1 MSVDTDQ
8 AAASGS
14 RAVSKMQSYH
24 KSCLRQRQRRLSDT
38 TLGGGGGG
46 LPKNDSMDD
55 CSSYSYSSSMSD
67 DGGGAESGSSSSRF
81 SSCDGLLSRK
91 SVSFADSVGEDLC
104 HVKVFSKELCEY
116 DDEQVRDNKQ
126 EQCMHSGRMSDPR
139 RITCELLI
147 RVVNIA
153 HF

>member
-1 MSVDTDQ
+1 
-8 AAASGS
+8 
-14 RAVSKMQSYH
+14 
-24 KSCLRQRQRRLSDT
+24 
-38 TLGGGGGG
+38 
-46 LPKNDSMDD
+46 MDD

-67 DGGGAESGSSSSRF
+67 DGGAESGGSSSSSRF

-126 EQCMHSGRMSDPR
+126 EQCIHSGRMSDPPPV
-139 RITCELLI
+139 T
-147 RVVNIA
+147 RVCKGTSDLGMG
-153 HF
+153 

>member
-1 MSVDTDQ
+1 MSVDTEQ
-8 AAASGS
+8 VAASGS
-14 RAVSKMQSYH
+14 RAMTANSKMQSYH
-24 KSCLRQRQRRLSDT
+24 KSCLRPQRQRRLSDT
-38 TLGGGGGG
+38 TLGGGGG

-67 DGGGAESGSSSSRF
+67 DGGAESGSSSSRF

-116 DDEQVRDNKQ
+116 DDEQVRKQ
-126 EQCMHSGRMSDPR
+126 FCHIFPSLHYEDPK
-139 RITCELLI
+139 
-147 RVVNIA
+147 
-153 HF
+153 

>member
-1 MSVDTDQ
+1 MSVDTEQ
-8 AAASGS
+8 VAASGS

-38 TLGGGGGG
+38 TLGGG

-67 DGGGAESGSSSSRF
+67 DGGAESGSSSSRF

-116 DDEQVRDNKQ
+116 DDEQVRGKQ
-126 EQCMHSGRMSDPR
+126 E
-139 RITCELLI
+139 
-147 RVVNIA
+147 
-153 HF
+153 